1 MIEWSHK
8 QIQINDDLFFAY
20 LASRDLLCPHE
31 KCFLWG
37 HNKFLLVGQTGSLR
51 NVAFTVLDLI
61 ELSSS
66 SYVTS
71 HPLYPYLV
79 QLD

>member
-8 QIQINDDLFFAY
+8 QNKIQITNDLFFAY
-20 LASRDLLCPHE
+20 LASRDLLCPHK

-37 HNKFLLVGQTGSLR
+37 YNKFLLIEQKGSLR
-51 NVAFTVLDLI
+51 NVAFRLEL
-61 ELSSS
+61 LSSS
-66 SYVTS
+66 YATS